1 VERRCHV
8 RSRRVGAQETGV
20 VAVDVAARVGVRSAV
35 RARRETRLS
44 HRLDLAAAA
53 AAAAA
58 AFVVVVVFV
67 VVMVVVVRAS
77 MY

>member
-20 VAVDVAARVGVRSAV
+20 VAVDVTARVGVRSTV

-53 AAAAA
+53 AAAA
-58 AFVVVVVFV
+58 FVVVVVFV
-67 VVMVVVVRAS
+67 VVMVVVERAS
-77 MY
+77 MC

>member
-53 AAAAA
+53 AAA
-58 AFVVVVVFV
+58 FVVVVVFV